1 MDKEI
6 LKKEIREE
14 LTKIK
19 GIREKL
25 LKKMDEDDWED
36 FKQFEIEY
44 DLKFEEKFDEAV
56 KRNKLKKFLNN
67 MSESLY
73 WIFVDYIWQNEKGTF
88 FPEDMICILKN
99 AINKIKNQQS
109 TNS

>member
-14 LTKIK
+14 HTKIK

-36 FKQFEIEY
+36 FKQFEKVFKKY
-44 DLKFEEKFDEAV
+44 VRKFILDFCRLYMAKRKGNIFSRRYGLCFEKC
-56 KRNKLKKFLNN
+56 
-67 MSESLY
+67 Y
-73 WIFVDYIWQNEKGTF
+73 
-88 FPEDMICILKN
+88 
-99 AINKIKNQQS
+99 
-109 TNS
+109 